1 MSSEQHRRGPP
12 GMRRTSR
19 ELIPSMTSQIS
30 TSTLAVDPPSEIA
43 WTGTTMR
50 IKAVHVFRFEAMDD
64 GTLARSE
71 ESWEGL
77 IASMLKGYR
86 RRTLDKGIRN
96 VLASSRARRS
106 AAPPRRRRADRS
118 RGM

>member
-1 MSSEQHRRGPP
+1 MEPRRPVGNAGGRARARFGVPVEI
-12 GMRRTSR
+12 RA
-19 ELIPSMTSQIS
+19 EFA
-30 TSTLAVDPPSEIA
+30 TLEVVDPPREIA

-50 IKAVHVFRFEAMDD
+50 IKAVHVFRFEAMGG

-77 IASMLKGYR
+77 IASMLKGYS

-96 VLASSRARRS
+96 VLAHLKTEAE
-106 AAPPRRRRADRS
+106 RRAS
-118 RGM
+118 VA